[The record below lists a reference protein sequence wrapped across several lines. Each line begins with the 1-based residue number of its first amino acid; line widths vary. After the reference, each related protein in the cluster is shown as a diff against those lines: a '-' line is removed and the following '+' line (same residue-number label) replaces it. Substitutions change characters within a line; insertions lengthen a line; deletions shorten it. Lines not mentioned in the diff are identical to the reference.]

1 MKKIIAI
8 LLCAGL
14 LLTLCA
20 CGKSKAAAAVDE
32 QIAQLDPVTIDS
44 AAAIAAAE
52 DAYAALSDEDR
63 QDVENYHLLTDARTQ
78 FEDCVV
84 SDFVTFVAE
93 HPYPYGTGDYTQE
106 YRVDIDLLAQYREKM
121 DFYDSFGLPH
131 DRAADSFAEVERA
144 LELEQ
149 YAPDLE
155 FLKGYLQAKE
165 ILTTAFG
172 DMSNGLAAYTSGR
185 TENAVTLMNSAVDG
199 FDAALETLQSLDQSQ
214 DRVADY
220 ISCVSDMRTGAQQLA
235 TGMESGNVL
244 VLNSAVSFM
253 TDSATAYSQY
263 LIDAETLLTEISD
276 KEAELQ
282 NG

>member
-1 MKKIIAI
+1 M
-8 LLCAGL
+8 
-14 LLTLCA
+14 
-20 CGKSKAAAAVDE
+20 
-32 QIAQLDPVTIDS
+32 
-44 AAAIAAAE
+44 
-52 DAYAALSDEDR
+52 
-63 QDVENYHLLTDARTQ
+63 
-78 FEDCVV
+78 
-84 SDFVTFVAE
+84 
-93 HPYPYGTGDYTQE
+93 
-106 YRVDIDLLAQYREKM
+106 
-121 DFYDSFGLPH
+121 
-131 DRAADSFAEVERA
+131 
-144 LELEQ
+144 
-149 YAPDLE
+149 
-155 FLKGYLQAKE
+155 KGYLQAKE

-253 TDSATAYSQY
+253 TDSATAYSQH